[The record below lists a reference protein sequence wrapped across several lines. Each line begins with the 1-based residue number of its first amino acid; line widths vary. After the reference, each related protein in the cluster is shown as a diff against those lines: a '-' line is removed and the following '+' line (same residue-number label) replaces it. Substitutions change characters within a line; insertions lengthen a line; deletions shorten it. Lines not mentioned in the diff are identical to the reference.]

1 MKSVNKWKLGALL
14 VVGGVVVQLGGCA
27 AVLADIALNALLSGV
42 TSQVFGGL
50 TGTTT
55 P

>member
-1 MKSVNKWKLGALL
+1 MKNVNKWKLGALL
-14 VVGGVVVQLGGCA
+14 LAGGLVVQLGSCTA
-27 AVLADIALNALLSGV
+27 IIADIALNALLSGV
-42 TSQVFGGL
+42 TSSVFGGL